1 MRKRWASVLLAVTLM
16 LSVMVFPQFNAKAD
30 YFTMRDITAAELVAE
45 MNVGINIGNSFDS
58 VGSNE
63 TAWGNPVVTRELIRS
78 YRNAGFNTIRLPITW
93 KYHMDGEGN
102 PNAAWLDR
110 IQDVVDWILAED
122 MYCIINTHHEQS
134 WLNTNGSAMNSR
146 RAIFQNLW
154 TGIANKFIAY
164 GDHLLFEGFNE
175 ILKKEGDWS
184 GASESDYQNANIL
197 SQAFVDAV
205 RATGRNNKKR
215 ILISSTYGAIKTTYG
230 FVLPTDTVK
239 DKLAVE
245 FHSYDPQQLCFASG
259 SRTTFNGNDQLVIE
273 DYCEEFYRQF
283 VAKGVPVILGEF
295 GAVNKGNTEERAKY
309 TEYVMKTCTQYGIK
323 AVWWDNGT
331 VESSGDDFC
340 IINRHNYN
348 HEFPEIISALV
359 DNSTSTLP
367 DEYFT
372 SCLPTSETTTRITTT
387 ATAIST
393 ASTTRKTTTTTTGTR
408 PTLPPLEQVPTLVS
422 ARVTNKNTVSLKWE
436 EIQGVKYY
444 RIYRKFGGSSSY
456 SLLNTLL
463 GDKCSFV
470 DKTAKKG
477 GTYYYKITALNSLG
491 QSTVFSN
498 VKSVKTMSFSSYPTI
513 KLSALKKGLKVTF
526 SKKVTNASGYQI
538 SYSVY
543 RNMKSAK
550 YVNVKS
556 SSKYKNITK
565 LKARKKYYVRVR
577 AYRTINGKKVY
588 GNWSSKKAITT
599 KK

>member
-1 MRKRWASVLLAVTLM
+1 MRKRWASVLLAATLM
-16 LSVMVFPQFNAKAD
+16 LSVIVFPKLSAKAD

-58 VGSNE
+58 VGSSE
-63 TAWGNPVVTRELIRS
+63 TSWGNPVVTRELIRS
-78 YRNAGFNTIRLPITW
+78 YRDAGFNTIRLPITW

-134 WLNTNGSAMNSR
+134 WLNTNSSGMSSR
-146 RAIFQNLW
+146 KAIFQNLW

-215 ILISSTYGAIKTTYG
+215 ILISSTYGAIRTTYG
-230 FVLPTDTVK
+230 FELPTDAVK
-239 DKLAVE
+239 DKLVVE

-259 SRTTFNGNDQLVIE
+259 SRTTFNTNDRVVID
-273 DYCEEFYRQF
+273 DYCEEFYRKF
-283 VAKGVPVILGEF
+283 VSQGVPVILGEF
-295 GAVNKGNTEERAKY
+295 GAVNKGNTDERAKY

-323 AVWWDNGT
+323 AIWWDNGT

-340 IINRHNYN
+340 IINRYNYKQ
-348 HEFPEIISALV
+348 EFPEIISALV
-359 DNSTSTLP
+359 DNCTSTLP

-372 SCLPTSETTTRITTT
+372 SCLPTSATTTKTTT
-387 ATAIST
+387 TTMAILT
-393 ASTTRKTTTTTTGTR
+393 TITTRKTTTTGTR

-422 ARVTNKNTVSLKWE
+422 ATVTGKNTVSLVWKE
-436 EIQGVKYY
+436 MQGIKYY
-444 RIYRKFGGSSSY
+444 QIYRKFGSSSSY
-456 SLLNTLL
+456 FLLNTVLSNN
-463 GDKCSFV
+463 CSFV

-477 GTYYYKITALNSLG
+477 GTYYYKIKALNNLG
-491 QSTVFSN
+491 QGTVLSN
-498 VKSVKTMSFSSYPTI
+498 AKSVKTMNFSTSPSM
-513 KLSALKKGLKVTF
+513 KLSALRKGLKVTF
-526 SKKVTNASGYQI
+526 SKKVTNASGYQV
-538 SYSVY
+538 SYSL
-543 RNMKSAK
+543 NKSMKSAK
-550 YVNVKS
+550 NVSVNA
-556 SSKYKNITK
+556 SSKYKKITK
-565 LKARKKYYVRVR
+565 LKAKKKYYVRAR

>member
-1 MRKRWASVLLAVTLM
+1 MKKRWASVILAATLM
-16 LSVMVFPQFNAKAD
+16 LSVIVFPRFNAKAD

-58 VGSNE
+58 VGSSE
-63 TAWGNPVVTRELIRS
+63 TSWGNPVVTRELIRA
-78 YRNAGFNTIRLPITW
+78 YRDAGFNTIRLPITW

-146 RAIFQNLW
+146 KAIFRNLW

-184 GASESDYQNANIL
+184 GASESDYQNSNIL
-197 SQAFVDAV
+197 SQTFVDAV

-215 ILISSTYGAIKTTYG
+215 ILISSTYGAIRDTYG
-230 FVLPTDTVK
+230 FELPTDAVK

-245 FHSYDPQQLCFASG
+245 FHSYDPQQLCFAWG
-259 SRTTFNGNDQLVIE
+259 NRTTFDTNDRIVI
-273 DYCEEFYRQF
+273 DNYCEEFYRKF
-283 VAKGVPVILGEF
+283 VSQGVPVILGEF

-340 IINRHNYN
+340 IINRYNYKR
-348 HEFPEIISALV
+348 EFPEIISALV
-359 DNSTSTLP
+359 NNCTSTLP

-372 SCLPTSETTTRITTT
+372 SCLSTSATTRKTTTTTVTVSTTT
-387 ATAIST
+387 
-393 ASTTRKTTTTTTGTR
+393 TTRKTTTTTTGTI
-408 PTLPPLEQVPTLVS
+408 PTLPPLEQVPTLVL
-422 ARVTNKNTVSLKWE
+422 AAVTGKNTVSLKWE
-436 EIQGVKYY
+436 EIQGMKYY
-444 RIYRKFGGSSSY
+444 QIYRKFGSSSSY
-456 SLLNTLL
+456 SLLNTILSTN
-463 GDKCSFV
+463 CSFV

-477 GTYYYKITALNSLG
+477 GTYYYKIKALNNLG
-491 QSTVFSN
+491 QGTTFSN
-498 VKSVKTMSFSSYPTI
+498 AKSVKTMNFSAVPTV
-513 KLSALKKGLKVTF
+513 KLTALKKGLRVTL

-538 SYSVY
+538 EYSLNK
-543 RNMKSAK
+543 NMKSAK
-550 YVNVKS
+550 YVSVS
-556 SSKYKNITK
+556 ASAKYKNVTK
-565 LKARKKYYVRVR
+565 LKAKKKYYVRIR

-588 GNWSSKKAITT
+588 ANWSSKKAITT